1 MSEREGVF
9 RGVLVCVEV
18 VGEDEGVVVAMR
30 LVLLAVAFLVL
41 MVLVVVVVVVLGVV
55 VFGVVVALVRE
66 EEVLVL

>member
-30 LVLLAVAFLVL
+30 LVLFTVAFLVL
-41 MVLVVVVVVVLGVV
+41 MVLVVVVVVLGVV